1 MIIDVISGE
10 ELFSRWNRDRDGEFY
25 PDPCFKKLMTMF
37 LDPSEENL
45 QSFNKLRKPRAYKKP
60 SAYKKETLE
69 RNDQL
74 QDAMLTLLMGLRDC
88 CEIPFLQRCIRVILD
103 LDNRDGMKRYTIN
116 PNGAKE
122 FIDTLWSGSKFRMKY
137 NRMLEVLE
145 EANKDLE
152 VVKRVRQFK
161 MIGAKRKYYATHE
174 V

>member
-10 ELFSRWNRDRDGEFY
+10 ELFSRWERDRDGEFY
-25 PDPCFKKLMTMF
+25 PDPEFKKLMKMF

-45 QSFNKLRKPRAYKKP
+45 QSFNKLRKLK
-60 SAYKKETLE
+60 AYKKETLE

-88 CEIPFLQRCIRVILD
+88 CEIPFVQRCIRVILD

-122 FIDTLWSGSKFRMKY
+122 FIEVLWSGSKFRMKY

-145 EANKDLE
+145 EEADKDLE

>member
-45 QSFNKLRKPRAYKKP
+45 QSFNKLRKVKAYKKD
-60 SAYKKETLE
+60 TLE

-74 QDAMLTLLMGLRDC
+74 QDAMVTLLMGLRDC
-88 CEIPFLQRCIRVILD
+88 CEIPFVQRCIRVILD

-116 PNGAKE
+116 PNGARE
-122 FIDTLWSGSKFRMKY
+122 FIEVLWSGSKFRMKY
-137 NRMLEVLE
+137 NRMLEVLEE